1 MELGRSVLDQQVSDR
16 NGIPMGRVDGIVLE
30 LRSGSPPRVARLV
43 VGGPTLLRRISP
55 ALAERVE
62 RWRKRWGPQQRGGL
76 EVPWSK
82 VIKVGIDV
90 KVDLDAEG
98 TPAMAWERWVRER
111 IIGRIPGA

>member
-1 MELGRSVLDQQVSDR
+1 MELGHAVLDQQVTDR

-30 LRSGSPPRVARLV
+30 LGGEGPPRVARLI

-55 ALAERVE
+55 ALARRVE
-62 RWRKRWGPQQRGGL
+62 RWGRRWGPQERSGV

-82 VIKVGIDV
+82 VTKIGLDIQ
-90 KVDLDAEG
+90 VDLDAED
-98 TPAMAWERWVRER
+98 TAALAWERWVRDR